1 MRALALLVVLAPSL
15 ARADLD
21 LVFLIDT
28 TGSMGGEIQ
37 EAKERVRQ
45 IAEALSKQ
53 RPNQRLRIG
62 VVAYRDRGDEY
73 VTKVS
78 RLDDRVEVSFAFLAA
93 LRADGGGDG
102 PEDVVAGLLAAIREM
117 SWDERP
123 TTERQVFLI
132 GDAPPPLD
140 YADAPKPE
148 DVIAEAVK
156 KRIVINAI
164 GCRSLPPSGVEFFR
178 RVAYGT
184 EGSYQHIGRVSAGDG
199 HLAQAMLRAL
209 APRGSDDAPPTGP
222 ISGLRVTPMARGGR
236 TCELLLSVPPGVEL
250 AGAPRIRRG
259 EAELV
264 VELSLRPGRG
274 GIERY
279 ELAECVSVKTPIR
292 TVLGE

>member
-102 PEDVVAGLLAAIREM
+102 PEDVVAGLLAAI
-117 SWDERP
+117 
-123 TTERQVFLI
+123 
-132 GDAPPPLD
+132 AP
-140 YADAPKPE
+140 A
-148 DVIAEAVK
+148 
-156 KRIVINAI
+156 
-164 GCRSLPPSGVEFFR
+164 G
-178 RVAYGT
+178 
-184 EGSYQHIGRVSAGDG
+184 EGGFCSAG
-199 HLAQAMLRAL
+199 A
-209 APRGSDDAPPTGP
+209 SW
-222 ISGLRVTPMARGGR
+222 
-236 TCELLLSVPPGVEL
+236 
-250 AGAPRIRRG
+250 
-259 EAELV
+259 
-264 VELSLRPGRG
+264 
-274 GIERY
+274 
-279 ELAECVSVKTPIR
+279 
-292 TVLGE
+292 